1 MMFGDVRRT
10 LLAADPGL
18 QRTLLAGRATLSV
31 ALTVAVVFPLARAMG
46 QPSVTLMLAASTSMI
61 GSFAIA
67 GPDARSL
74 AKAAAV
80 AWGGVTAAILLG
92 GALSPYP
99 IMSYAAFVGIM
110 SVGAWAGRFG
120 PRGFAL
126 STIAFMAYF
135 FTLFTGSTLADAPW
149 LLGLGTIG
157 LGVAVLTRTVILRD
171 PPRSRVRRLLV
182 ALRAHTETL
191 IAHAAAEPAGS
202 ATEHARRLR
211 LDAAELDGVILQLH
225 DVLRDAPG
233 AIPDPRRFRRHL
245 AAVVTLTHL
254 LVLQEQHGQDSA
266 DPALTHPEVEPTE
279 RLRLRL
285 AALEAVAAGRDDAA
299 VFGDVVPFDA
309 GGDRGIPPA
318 DPVEAA
324 REQAPPPEETSEP
337 AGWLTGS
344 RRAMVQ
350 VAIAGALSIVIGYQ
364 LSPERWYWAA
374 MSAYF
379 VFVNTGSRGAT
390 MRKALERMIG
400 TAAGVAGGML
410 VGFLL
415 AGHTRLELVFIFPL
429 LFLGYWMLSVSYA
442 VMIGMITILI
452 ALLYDVM
459 GMLTT
464 DVLILRLEE
473 TVLGAAIGTVVAF
486 FVVPT
491 RTRGAVEVA
500 FGGYF
505 DAMDDLLAA
514 LDAGADGGADSEPRI
529 LAGVHDLDRAVGTL
543 RAAIRP
549 VIAAV
554 PGRRAQALK
563 QEMILAMTARY
574 WVSRLAGSM
583 LFHTA
588 AVGPDELRRQAALV
602 RERIARLRTGGG
614 SPDDV
619 TPAEELAMD
628 ASPLLRVDSILAEL
642 GRARVRAGVRP
653 AGAES
658 SRPERTEPQPTR

>member
-1 MMFGDVRRT
+1 MMFAEVRRT
-10 LLAADPGL
+10 LLTADPGL

-99 IMSYAAFVGIM
+99 IASYAAFVGIM

-135 FTLFTGSTLADAPW
+135 FTLFTGSTIGDAPW
-149 LLGLGTIG
+149 LLALGSIG

-191 IAHAAAEPAGS
+191 IAHAGAEPSGS
-202 ATEHARRLR
+202 TKEHARRLR

-233 AIPDPRRFRRHL
+233 AIPDPHRFRRHL

-254 LVLQEQHGQDSA
+254 LVLQEQHGQDAA
-266 DPALTHPEVEPTE
+266 DPALTHPAVEPTE

-309 GGDRGIPPA
+309 GGDRGVPPA
-318 DPVEAA
+318 DPVEIA
-324 REQAPPPEETSEP
+324 REQAPRPEEP
-337 AGWLTGS
+337 ATGGWLTGS
-344 RRAMVQ
+344 RRTMVQ
-350 VAIAGALSIVIGYQ
+350 VAIAGALSIAIGYQ

-390 MRKALERMIG
+390 MRKALERMVG

-491 RTRGAVEVA
+491 RTRGAVEIA

-505 DAMDDLLAA
+505 DAMDELLAA
-514 LDAGADGGADSEPRI
+514 LDAGADGAADSEPRI
-529 LAGVHDLDRAVGTL
+529 LAAVHDLDRAVGTL

-602 RERIARLRTGGG
+602 RERIASLRIGGG

-642 GRARVRAGVRP
+642 GRARVRAGVVP
-653 AGAES
+653 AHAARSGAA
-658 SRPERTEPQPTR
+658 RAEPQPTR

>member
-1 MMFGDVRRT
+1 MMLGAVRRT

-31 ALTVAVVFPLARAMG
+31 ALTIAIAVPLARVTG
-46 QPSVTLMLAASTSMI
+46 EPSVTLMLAASAAMI

-67 GPDARSL
+67 GPDARAL
-74 AKAAAV
+74 ARAAAV

-92 GALSPYP
+92 TALSPYP
-99 IMSYAAFVGIM
+99 LASYAVFVGIM

-126 STIAFMAYF
+126 STIAFMAYL
-135 FTLFTGSTLADAPW
+135 FTLFTGSTIADAPW
-149 LLGLGTIG
+149 LLGLASTG
-157 LGVAVLTRTVILRD
+157 LGVAVLTRTVLLRD
-171 PPRSRVRRLLV
+171 PPRSRVQRLLF
-182 ALRAHTETL
+182 ALRARTETL
-191 IAHAAAEPAGS
+191 IAHAAAAPSGTLA
-202 ATEHARRLR
+202 EHARRLR

-233 AIPDPRRFRRHL
+233 AIPDPHRFRRHL

-266 DPALTHPEVEPTE
+266 DPALTLPQVDPTE

-285 AALEAVAAGRDDAA
+285 AALEAVATGRDDAA
-299 VFGDVVPFDA
+299 VFGDVIPFDA
-309 GGDRGIPPA
+309 GADRGLPPA
-318 DPVEAA
+318 DPVATVRESAA
-324 REQAPPPEETSEP
+324 RP
-337 AGWLTGS
+337 AEKAGPGGWLSGS
-344 RRAMVQ
+344 VRPMVQ
-350 VAIAGALSIVIGYQ
+350 VALAGALSIAIGYQ

-390 MRKALERMIG
+390 MRKALERMVG

-442 VMIGMITILI
+442 VMIGMITVLI

-473 TVLGAAIGTVVAF
+473 TVLGAAIGTVVAY

-491 RTRGAVEVA
+491 RTRGAVEAA

-514 LDAGADGGADSEPRI
+514 LDAGADGSPDTEPRI
-529 LAGVHDLDRAVGTL
+529 LAAVHGLDRAVGVL

-554 PGRRAQALK
+554 PGRRAQGLR

-574 WVSRLAGSM
+574 WVHRLAGSL

-588 AVGPDELRRQAALV
+588 GVGTHELRRQTALV
-602 RERIARLRTGGG
+602 RERIARLRAGGG
-614 SPDDV
+614 SLDD

-642 GRARVRAGVRP
+642 GRARVRAGVGLDRVEHSGRTGRSEPDP
-653 AGAES
+653 A
-658 SRPERTEPQPTR
+658 R